1 MPKVVVQREVSAS
14 PEKIWEIISD
24 MERYPEFMK
33 DLVEVK
39 VLERGDNYTK
49 THWVGKARNM
59 TVEWDE
65 EDFYFP
71 KEFRIEYKAKQGI
84 FSKFEGEWKIEPTDA
99 GKSLVTLTVDFE
111 IGVPMFK
118 MMLGPLATK
127 IIKDNCE
134 MMLDGI
140 KNRAE
145 M

>member
-1 MPKVVVQREVSAS
+1 MPKVVVQKEIAS
-14 PEKIWEIISD
+14 NPDKIWEIISD
-24 MERYPEFMK
+24 MEKYPKFMK

-39 VLERGDNYTK
+39 VIERSENYTK
-49 THWVGKARNM
+49 THWVGRVKNM

-71 KEFRIEYKAKQGI
+71 EDFRIEYKAEQGI
-84 FSKFEGEWKIEPTDA
+84 FSKFEGEWKIEPMDNN
-99 GKSLVTLTVDFE
+99 SSRVTLTVDFE

-118 MMLGPLATK
+118 VMLGPLATK

-134 MMLDGI
+134 MMLSGI